1 MASKTTSAIPSA
13 TTSSDCEGNIIQS
26 KSSFAEVLNLQT
38 TSTLT
43 ASSCNEKTTS
53 FATMQP
59 TTPVGNT
66 DNAFPKILQS
76 QAVVNAKRSCPQN
89 EQTPEHATSLTTPT
103 TPDGQAATPTTTNS
117 QTGTCSEQKCASG
130 SVSGSEPYSSTI
142 STSAT
147 ATTTLPSNRIRPA
160 SSPHP
165 NVSQPFHPGK
175 LSRNQLPLDM
185 KIEAIRLR
193 EEEGL
198 SARSIMEIMNMHG
211 FKCGKTQ
218 VQNILKR
225 KDEWID
231 QYAQNVPLSRKR
243 KLRKTG
249 NEEINHKVYEWFE
262 GAIDRMIPV
271 NGPMLQ
277 QKAVEIARE
286 LGIAEF
292 KGSNGWLESFRR
304 RHSISFGKAKGL
316 EGDSPASALMIPKK
330 SSLLEKGS
338 LGSNGETLSKELP
351 QMIVGEYMKKDTC
364 TSESSLQAGA
374 IDGNDSPKL
383 LAMLLKKKG
392 NDWCKIKQD
401 DTAGPEKGQNEK
413 NEEEKKDN
421 EDKKDKEE
429 KETSSNLKFKSIH
442 HVAEALREMKIF
454 FATNNYS
461 HLLDSC
467 LDLEEQV
474 TLESI
479 ARKEAEEKATVL
491 DHLHPLDTRPS
502 SNMDP
507 T

>member
-1 MASKTTSAIPSA
+1 MSLKTTSAIPS
-13 TTSSDCEGNIIQS
+13 TTSDHESNIIQS
-26 KSSFAEVLNLQT
+26 KSSFAEVLNLQN

-43 ASSCNEKTTS
+43 ASSCNEQTTS
-53 FATMQP
+53 FGTMQP
-59 TTPVGNT
+59 TTPV
-66 DNAFPKILQS
+66 DNSFPKILHS
-76 QAVVNAKRSCPQN
+76 QAVVNAKSSCPQN
-89 EQTPEHATSLTTPT
+89 GHTPEHATSLTTPT
-103 TPDGQAATPTTTNS
+103 TPDSQAATPTTTNS

-130 SVSGSEPYSSTI
+130 SVSCSEPYSSTI

-160 SSPHP
+160 SSSQP

-225 KDEWID
+225 KDEWIE

-316 EGDSPASALMIPKK
+316 EGESPASALMIPKK
-330 SSLLEKGS
+330 SSIFEKGS

-351 QMIVGEYMKKDTC
+351 QMIVGEYMKKDT
-364 TSESSLQAGA
+364 SKSSLQTGA
-374 IDGNDSPKL
+374 IDANGSPKL

-392 NDWCKIKQD
+392 NDWCKIKQE

-413 NEEEKKDN
+413 DEGEKKDK
-421 EDKKDKEE
+421 EETKDKEE